1 MKTIFDTSVSD
12 ITDDT
17 PTAWPLI
24 SDKNGQEFS
33 MGTGMPTKDHWCGN
47 DVEIHPYTEFATGT
61 YDSER
66 EIKIWDYRVHP
77 KQIWWTQADRWDCSM
92 LVRWDGVGP
101 WWQAIL
107 NVDPNYREMYPFI
120 DYDSHISDITFKF
133 ENDVCD
139 ALAWVSEEQ
148 GDADHKYSEYLFC
161 HDLVDLYMGACG
173 SNRIVDE
180 GWIAMREGPF
190 VTAVSRELMK
200 ETMEQQKELNARG
213 LFDTHPP
220 YRIG

>member
-1 MKTIFDTSVSD
+1 MKTILDTSVLD
-12 ITDDT
+12 MTDDT

-24 SDKNGQEFS
+24 SDKDGREFS
-33 MGTGMPTKDHWCGN
+33 MGTGMPTKDNWCG
-47 DVEIHPYTEFATGT
+47 DVEIHPYTKFATGT

-66 EIKIWDYRVHP
+66 EIQIWDYRVHP
-77 KQIWWTQADRWDCSM
+77 KQIWWTRADRWDCSM

-107 NVDPNYREMYPFI
+107 NVDPNYRKTYPFI
-120 DYDSHISDITFKF
+120 DYDGHIGDITFKF
-133 ENDVCD
+133 EDDVCD

-148 GDADHKYSEYLFC
+148 GDADHKYNEYLFC

-190 VTAVSRELMK
+190 VTAVSKELMK
-200 ETMEQQKELNARG
+200 ETMEQQKELNAQG
-213 LFDTHPP
+213 LFDAHPP